1 VSPPTRTRAGE
12 GAGEGAGGG
21 AGGGDELEKEP
32 EKEPVEE
39 PVEEP
44 VKPYRRRAA
53 ARCVS
58 LLLSSCTVFSKPLN
72 FFPER
77 FFHNKRKDLSVN
89 C

>member
-1 VSPPTRTRAGE
+1 M
-12 GAGEGAGGG
+12 
-21 AGGGDELEKEP
+21 
-32 EKEPVEE
+32 EE

-58 LLLSSCTVFSKPLN
+58 LLLSSCTVCSKPLN

-89 C
+89 CEG

>member
-1 VSPPTRTRAGE
+1 M
-12 GAGEGAGGG
+12 
-21 AGGGDELEKEP
+21 
-32 EKEPVEE
+32 
-39 PVEEP
+39 EEP

-77 FFHNKRKDLSVN
+77 FFHNKRKDLSAQGRSQTPPWSADVGPADVGASTGGAAILHEFLMQTKGSFM
-89 C
+89 